1 MSPLSSTSQFSF
13 RAEENAMLLPSGVQ
27 VGRESSK
34 SPSVIC
40 FASAEPSAGTT

>member
-1 MSPLSSTSQFSF
+1 MSPFSSTSQFSF

-27 VGRESSK
+27 VGCASSK

>member
-1 MSPLSSTSQFSF
+1 MSPISSMSQSSL
-13 RAEENAMLLPSGVQ
+13 RAEVNAMLFPSGVH

-34 SPSVIC
+34 SPSVFC